1 MRSLLAR
8 LLRIGVAQPLTER
21 DYAFLTAGSL
31 ISLLGDGFFFVALA
45 WQVYE
50 ISNVPTA
57 MTAVGIAWTLP
68 LLATVLLG
76 GVLSDRYD
84 RRWLMIAADLVR
96 GAAIATMGIL
106 SILGWLELWHIV
118 ALMAVIGLGDAV
130 FNPASTA
137 LVPELLPDHLLPKA
151 NALQGTVRPLM
162 AQLAGPALAGLV
174 VAGIGPGYAFVFDAA
189 SFGFSAAAV
198 AAIRHRSRRTG
209 PAAGIRST
217 LREIGEGVAFVRAR
231 PWIWATL
238 VSAMLSLLVFVGPRQ
253 TLVPFLI
260 KNRLGLGPE
269 ALGAT
274 FAAGGV
280 GAILCALAVGQVG
293 LPRRRITVMYAAWSA
308 GVALMAIYGVMT
320 ELWQALVASF
330 ALHALFELG
339 SIIWITLLQQRVPR
353 EMLGRVSSLDWL
365 VSTGLVPISFALT
378 GPVSGALGPTSTLV
392 GGALLGAVLMGGLL
406 FYPGVRDPERE
417 PDALSDAGAAV

>member
-1 MRSLLAR
+1 MRSLRAR
-8 LLRIGVAQPLTER
+8 LVRLGVAKPLAER
-21 DYAFLTAGSL
+21 DYALLTAGSL

-45 WQVYE
+45 WQVYA
-50 ISNVPTA
+50 ISNVPSA

-68 LLATVLLG
+68 LLATILFG

-96 GAAIATMGIL
+96 GGAIAALGVL
-106 SILGWLELWHIV
+106 SILGILDLWHVV

-130 FNPASTA
+130 FNPASVA
-137 LVPELLPDHLLPKA
+137 LVPDLLPDHLLPQA

-174 VAGIGPGYAFVFDAA
+174 VAGVGPGYAFLFDAG
-189 SFGFSAAAV
+189 SFGASALAV
-198 AAIRHRSRRTG
+198 GAIRHRSRRG
-209 PAAGIRST
+209 GQAGGIRAT
-217 LREIGEGVAFVRAR
+217 FREIGDGVAFVRAHA
-231 PWIWATL
+231 WIWATL
-238 VSAMLSLLVFVGPRQ
+238 LSAMLSLLVFVGPRQ

-280 GAILCALAVGQVG
+280 GALMCALVVGQVG
-293 LPRRRITVMYAAWSA
+293 LPRLRITAMYAAWSA
-308 GVALMAIYGVMT
+308 GVGLMAIYGVMT

-330 ALHALFELG
+330 ALHALFQLG
-339 SIIWITLLQQRVPR
+339 SIIWTTLLQQRVPR
-353 EMLGRVSSLDWL
+353 AMLGRVSSLDWL

-378 GPVSGALGPTSTLV
+378 GPVS
-392 GGALLGAVLMGGLL
+392 
-406 FYPGVRDPERE
+406 
-417 PDALSDAGAAV
+417 

>member
-8 LLRIGVAQPLTER
+8 LTRIGVARPLAER
-21 DYAFLTAGSL
+21 DYAFLTVGSL

-84 RRWLMIAADLVR
+84 RRLLMIGADLLR
-96 GAAIATMGIL
+96 GVAIAVMGIL
-106 SILGWLELWHIV
+106 SIMGVLELWQIV

-130 FNPASTA
+130 FNPASVA
-137 LVPELLPDHLLPKA
+137 LVPDLLPDHLLPQA

-162 AQLAGPALAGLV
+162 GQLAGPALAGLV
-174 VAGIGPGYAFVFDAA
+174 VAGVGPGAAFVVDAT
-189 SFGFSAAAV
+189 SFGFSAMAV
-198 AAIRHRSRRTG
+198 AAIRHRSRREET
-209 PAAGIRST
+209 PAGFRSA
-217 LREIGEGVAFVRAR
+217 LREIGEGIAFVRANA
-231 PWIWATL
+231 WIWATL
-238 VSAMLSLLVFVGPRQ
+238 VSAMLSLLVFIGPRQ

-260 KNRLGLGPE
+260 KNRLELGPE

-280 GAILCALAVGQVG
+280 GAIVCALIIGQVG
-293 LPRRRITVMYAAWSA
+293 LPRRRITAMYLAWSA
-308 GVALMAIYGVMT
+308 GVALMAVYGVMT
-320 ELWQALVASF
+320 ELWHALLASL
-330 ALHALFELG
+330 AIHALFEFG
-339 SIIWITLLQQRVPR
+339 QIIWTTLLQQRVPR
-353 EMLGRVSSLDWL
+353 AMLGRVSSLDWL
-365 VSTGLVPISFALT
+365 VSIGLVPISYALT
-378 GPVSGALGPTSTLV
+378 GPVAGALGATTTLV
-392 GGALLGAVLMGGLL
+392 GAAMLGAVLMGALL
-406 FYPGVRDPERE
+406 FFPGVRDPERE
-417 PDALSDAGAAV
+417 PPLVPSGGSAG